1 MQLKENYKILSFLL
15 ILLSTFSFFLGF
27 YLDENSAGGGSY
39 VGDWVFAWSNLQ
51 TFLNNDIF
59 TAIKITSEVNIEEYG
74 SNRPPLLYML
84 HKLFNPFA
92 ESEIGYRRSV
102 FIISLAIPILFYFC
116 LKQKFKEENNLTL
129 LLIASTVFLSPY
141 YRTSAYWGLEENYGF
156 IVLLLT
162 FLSLNYFLSNDDQ
175 DGYKIYFQ
183 LLLLTFFSSL
193 CVYFD
198 QKLVLI
204 PVICFLTI
212 IKSKKLI
219 KFKIFSFLFY
229 LILSLPFIYL
239 MILWGGIFPSVLTEN
254 RRLGNQ
260 LYLDHIGYASTIIA
274 FYLLPLLLFKG
285 ENIINLIK
293 KFFLKRSNYYLISL
307 FFIYLFYLVVS
318 NDFSQQ
324 DFKNIHSVV
333 GKGFLH
339 KSSIILFEN
348 YLIWKIFT
356 FFSFFVSWLII
367 IIFVDRN
374 FKDSLILLYLFTLS
388 IFATPILQEYFD
400 PLVFL
405 MAFTFF
411 SSKLFINYKN
421 SIILFLYFSILLI
434 SSNVYY
440 YKLLN

>member
-15 ILLSTFSFFLGF
+15 ILLSTSSFFLGF

-39 VGDWVFAWSNLQ
+39 VGDWVFLWPNLEL
-51 TFLNNDIF
+51 FIDNDLY
-59 TAIKITSEVNIEEYG
+59 TAITHKNFLT
-74 SNRPPLLYML
+74 NRSPLLYIL
-84 HKLFNPFA
+84 HASLNPFVDNA
-92 ESEIGYRRSV
+92 IAYRRSV
-102 FIISLAIPILFYFC
+102 FVISLIVPILFYFC
-116 LKQKFKEENNLTL
+116 LKQKFKKENNLTL

-162 FLSLNYFLSNDDQ
+162 FLFLNYFLSNDDQ

-193 CVYFD
+193 CIYFD

-219 KFKIFSFLFY
+219 KFKILSFLFY

-239 MILWGGIFPSVLTEN
+239 MILWGGIFPTVLTES
-254 RRLGNQ
+254 RRLGDQ
-260 LYLDHIGYASTIIA
+260 LYLDHIGYVSTIIA

-293 KFFLKRSNYYLISL
+293 NFFLKRGNYYLISL
-307 FFIYLFYLVVS
+307 FFIYLFYLISS

-324 DFKNIHSVV
+324 DFKNIHSIV

-374 FKDSLILLYLFTLS
+374 FKDSLILLYFFILA

-405 MAFTFF
+405 MVFTFF
-411 SSKLFINYKN
+411 NSKLFINYKN

>member
-15 ILLSTFSFFLGF
+15 ILLSTSSFFLGF

-39 VGDWVFAWSNLQ
+39 VGDWVFLWPNLKL
-51 TFLNNDIF
+51 FIDNDLY
-59 TAIKITSEVNIEEYG
+59 TAITHENLL
-74 SNRPPLLYML
+74 SNRFPLLYIL
-84 HKLFNPFA
+84 HTSLNPFLDNA
-92 ESEIGYRRSV
+92 IAYRRSV
-102 FIISLAIPILFYFC
+102 FVISLIVPILFYFC
-116 LKQKFKEENNLTL
+116 LKQKFKKENNLTL

-162 FLSLNYFLSNDDQ
+162 FLFLNYFLSNDDQ

-193 CVYFD
+193 CIYFD

-219 KFKIFSFLFY
+219 KFKILSFLFY

-239 MILWGGIFPSVLTEN
+239 MILWGGIFPSALTES

-293 KFFLKRSNYYLISL
+293 NFFLKRNNYYLISL
-307 FFIYLFYLVVS
+307 FFIYLFYLISS

-324 DFKNIHSVV
+324 DFKNIHSIV

-374 FKDSLILLYLFTLS
+374 FKDSLILLYFFILS
-388 IFATPILQEYFD
+388 IFASHILQEYFD

-405 MAFTFF
+405 MVFTFF